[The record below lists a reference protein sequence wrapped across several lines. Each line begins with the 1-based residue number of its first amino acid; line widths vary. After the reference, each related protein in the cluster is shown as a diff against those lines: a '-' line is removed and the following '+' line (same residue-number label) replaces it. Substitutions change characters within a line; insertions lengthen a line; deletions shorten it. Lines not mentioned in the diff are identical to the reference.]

1 MTCSTHS
8 ACVNFPEVLMTQIFS
23 LNLSEG
29 RMNIYRMNVTK
40 FKGEKILP
48 GISKAVRGNLTYIRN
63 PKIPFLSK
71 FAQWKNPLMKHS

>member
-1 MTCSTHS
+1 MK
-8 ACVNFPEVLMTQIFS
+8 
-23 LNLSEG
+23 
-29 RMNIYRMNVTK
+29 IYRMNVTK

>member
-1 MTCSTHS
+1 
-8 ACVNFPEVLMTQIFS
+8 MTQNFS
-23 LNLSEG
+23 LKLSEG
-29 RMNIYRMNVTK
+29 RMKIYRMNVTK